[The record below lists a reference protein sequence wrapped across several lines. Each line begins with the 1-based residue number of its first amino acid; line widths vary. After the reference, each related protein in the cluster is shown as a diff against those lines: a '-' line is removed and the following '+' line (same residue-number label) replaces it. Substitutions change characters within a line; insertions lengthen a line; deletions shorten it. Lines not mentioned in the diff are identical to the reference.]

1 MTDTL
6 KRLLDNATPRPWKA
20 ANEEQSGE
28 NWHVMFHAGQTD
40 DGKKWHVSTD
50 GIRASQMLT
59 GDAKSDC
66 ELVAY
71 LANNAPK
78 LLELWEA
85 AEKFSPFAPIVALEI
100 YRQQARTAGTDWD
113 ENKERQIIIA
123 ADNLVDA
130 LNALKEQELND
141 ELPRP

>member
-1 MTDTL
+1 MMDTL
-6 KRLLDNATPRPWKA
+6 KRLLDNATQGTWSA
-20 ANEEQSGE
+20 GVYEANPEFRKLDEHACVCREEDMMLLASCGPAGDKQSE
-28 NWHVMFHAGQTD
+28 ADIDLIVY
-40 DGKKWHVSTD
+40 
-50 GIRASQMLT
+50 
-59 GDAKSDC
+59 
-66 ELVAY
+66 LV
-71 LANNAPK
+71 NTAPK